1 MTNLVIWNLSPKGQ
15 GVFIWNKLLTEKGIY
30 AMPNYEPNF
39 YNNQT
44 AGMQAKARHTVDKT
58 GGDPSNF
65 VLYKG
70 KRFPVAG
77 ADFLVILQGKSY
89 AAIDAP
95 KIPKNGRQVTEV
107 RLLKEGETDYSDA
120 SGISGPSL
128 PVYRRF
134 LQYYIADPQDASCMR
149 PICRIKNW

>member
-1 MTNLVIWNLSPKGQ
+1 
-15 GVFIWNKLLTEKGIY
+15 
-30 AMPNYEPNF
+30 MPYYEPSL

-44 AGMQAKARHTVDKT
+44 TGMQDKARHTVDKT
-58 GGDPSNF
+58 GGDPSNY

-95 KIPKNGRQVTEV
+95 KLPKNGRQVTEV
-107 RLLKEGETDYSDA
+107 RLLKEGEKDYSDA
-120 SGISGPSL
+120 STVSGPSI

-134 LQYYIADPQDASCMR
+134 LQYYIADPEDASYMR
-149 PICRIKNW
+149 PICRIKNF